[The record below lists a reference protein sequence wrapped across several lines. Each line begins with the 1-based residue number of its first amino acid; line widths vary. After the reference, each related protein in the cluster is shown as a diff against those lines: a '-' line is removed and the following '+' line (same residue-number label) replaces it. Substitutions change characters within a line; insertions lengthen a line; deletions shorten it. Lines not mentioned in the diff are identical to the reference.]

1 LPTAAACPAGAS
13 RFAICVGGHAVEM
26 RVIRGVSL
34 PAVWIIVGVVV
45 AAIYDYF
52 DSLGTVGRVLTAVV
66 AVLFW
71 PMLLFGYDVRV
82 SR

>member
-1 LPTAAACPAGAS
+1 
-13 RFAICVGGHAVEM
+13 M
-26 RVIRGVSL
+26 RLIRGVSL

-52 DSLGTVGRVLTAVV
+52 DSLGTVGRVLTAAV

-71 PMLLFGYDVRV
+71 PILLFGFDVTIQR
-82 SR
+82 

>member
-1 LPTAAACPAGAS
+1 
-13 RFAICVGGHAVEM
+13 M
-26 RVIRGVSL
+26 RLRNRRPSSL
-34 PAVWIIVGVVV
+34 PLQAIWLIVGVVV

-52 DSLGTVGRVLTAVV
+52 DSLGTVGRVLTVIA

-71 PMLLFGYDVRV
+71 PLLLFGFDIRI